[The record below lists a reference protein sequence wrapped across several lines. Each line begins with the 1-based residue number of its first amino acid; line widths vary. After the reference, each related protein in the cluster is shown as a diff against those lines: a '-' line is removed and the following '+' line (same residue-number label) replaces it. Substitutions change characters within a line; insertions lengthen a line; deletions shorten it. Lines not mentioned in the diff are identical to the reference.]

1 MFYSRMAEHAIRA
14 LGELARLR
22 DEYVSTGLI
31 AELTPTP
38 TPILTKVIAR
48 LSHAGL
54 VRTREGRHGGVR
66 LARPPS
72 AITVCEVVTA
82 FDGDEVLPVCPVFSQ
97 GCNCLETQLCRLH
110 VLWTEAREAA
120 FRFLE
125 GITIADVAVAL
136 DRQPRQRRSPPE

>member
-72 AITVCEVVTA
+72 AITVCEVV
-82 FDGDEVLPVCPVFSQ
+82 
-97 GCNCLETQLCRLH
+97 
-110 VLWTEAREAA
+110 
-120 FRFLE
+120 
-125 GITIADVAVAL
+125 
-136 DRQPRQRRSPPE
+136 SPPSTVTKCYRCAQSSLKAAIAWRHNSAGCMFSGPRRARLRSVSSRGPQLPMSL